1 VDGLPAMPGVLGTAG
16 QPTNH
21 IVGDGG
27 VAGRNGGAPGCL
39 VPGNVVTYPVA
50 EIVLVRAIFADKLD

>member
-1 VDGLPAMPGVLGTAG
+1 MPGVLGTAG